1 MERLDGKKILV
12 ISSDSSDESFVEA
25 AKALGAYV
33 VCCDK
38 YSDYRVSPAK
48 ALADEAWDMDYSD
61 TDAVAKKSISVGIDG
76 VIAGYSEDRVLAA
89 CRISKAIGRPFYAT
103 EEQIDITRNK
113 RLFKELCVK
122 HGVPIPQDYC
132 ANDLL
137 RGENSTVVH
146 YPVIVKPADNGGRK
160 GISIC
165 ANQTELKTA
174 IQAAAEQSKKGEVV
188 VEDYINGTELCAV
201 YTIVDGEISLSCLN
215 DKYIS
220 NESEKTSQLCAFV
233 IPPSKYYEQYI
244 CEIDRKIKD
253 LLQAIGAQNGVANF
267 QFIANEDGIKAFE
280 MGYRV
285 NGNDDFKVIRKYNG
299 IDFSKMLVSYSL
311 TGKMGDTLVKDNPCF
326 PQYSAT
332 LCLYLHG
339 GVIGK
344 IDYFGLVGKKGI
356 DNISMKRCVGNRII
370 ENGTNGQKAG
380 MIKFSA
386 ESIEE
391 ISSIIKDIKKN
402 LTVEDLEGNNML
414 LAMFD
419 EKRLLL
425 SREEGINGGH

>member
-1 MERLDGKKILV
+1 
-12 ISSDSSDESFVEA
+12 
-25 AKALGAYV
+25 
-33 VCCDK
+33 
-38 YSDYRVSPAK
+38 
-48 ALADEAWDMDYSD
+48 
-61 TDAVAKKSISVGIDG
+61 
-76 VIAGYSEDRVLAA
+76 
-89 CRISKAIGRPFYAT
+89 
-103 EEQIDITRNK
+103 
-113 RLFKELCVK
+113 
-122 HGVPIPQDYC
+122 
-132 ANDLL
+132 
-137 RGENSTVVH
+137 
-146 YPVIVKPADNGGRK
+146 
-160 GISIC
+160 
-165 ANQTELKTA
+165 
-174 IQAAAEQSKKGEVV
+174 
-188 VEDYINGTELCAV
+188 
-201 YTIVDGEISLSCLN
+201 
-215 DKYIS
+215 
-220 NESEKTSQLCAFV
+220 
-233 IPPSKYYEQYI
+233 
-244 CEIDRKIKD
+244 
-253 LLQAIGAQNGVANF
+253 
-267 QFIANEDGIKAFE
+267 

-380 MIKFSA
+380 MI
-386 ESIEE
+386 
-391 ISSIIKDIKKN
+391 
-402 LTVEDLEGNNML
+402 EDLEGNNML